1 MQWLGGIGLR
11 GYMDGVV
18 RWFERR
24 GEIALV
30 PPARLREYAAIT
42 DDPDKFGGG
51 YSVEGIRGVAFAIEY
66 CDSHGFAS
74 IRTIRCLGIDTR
86 HPASL
91 TAYCHVREKICKFRI
106 DRIIS
111 IMDLRSGRIVSS
123 DEHLALLAPY
133 LPDEQPEPYLRA
145 LTNLQDATRD
155 GVFALLQ
162 LGFANGRLADKPR
175 AVVLDY
181 VKAEAAARGLPLPA
195 PELVALWI
203 DNLAP
208 QRDVVAAAVERLLGS
223 KDRFV
228 RLLPWLLKVT
238 RSNDAFVEQEEAL
251 RQLIDEVRAH
261 FRDKLDG
268 LSSPLR
274 ASS

>member
-1 MQWLGGIGLR
+1 MS
-11 GYMDGVV
+11 GVV

-24 GEIALV
+24 GEIPLV
-30 PPARLREYAAIT
+30 PPVRFREYAPIT

-51 YSVEGIRGVAFAIEY
+51 YSIEGIRGVAFGIEY
-66 CDSHGFAS
+66 CDSHGFTSTRA
-74 IRTIRCLGIDTR
+74 IRCLGIDTR

-91 TAYCHVREKICKFRI
+91 TAYCHVREKVCKFRI

-111 IMDLRSGRIVSS
+111 ITDLRSGRIVSS

-133 LPDEQPEPYLRA
+133 LPDEMPEPYLKA
-145 LTNLQDATRD
+145 LVTLQDATRD

-162 LGFANGRLADKPR
+162 LCVTDGRLLEKPR
-175 AVVLDY
+175 SIVLDY
-181 VKAEAAARGLPLPA
+181 VKAEAGARAIPLPA
-195 PELVALWI
+195 SELIELWI

-208 QRDVVAAAVERLLGS
+208 QLDAVQASVARLLEQ
-223 KDRFV
+223 KARFV
-228 RLLPWLLKVT
+228 RLLPWLLKIVRCQDT
-238 RSNDAFVEQEEAL
+238 FPDQEEAL
-251 RQLIDEVRAH
+251 RELIAEVRAH

-268 LSSPLR
+268 WPSPLR

>member
-1 MQWLGGIGLR
+1 MQWPWGIGLR
-11 GYMDGVV
+11 GFMDGVV

-66 CDSHGFAS
+66 CDSHGLAS

-111 IMDLRSGRIVSS
+111 IMDLRSGRIVSP

-133 LPDEQPEPYLRA
+133 LPDDQPEPYLRT
-145 LTNLQDATRD
+145 LINLQDATRD

-162 LGFANGRLADKPR
+162 LGFARWPPRRQASRGR
-175 AVVLDY
+175 
-181 VKAEAAARGLPLPA
+181 ARLCEGGGEGAHPA
-195 PELVALWI
+195 PPFAGAGGAL
-203 DNLAP
+203 AR
-208 QRDVVAAAVERLLGS
+208 QSRAATSTWSR
-223 KDRFV
+223 
-228 RLLPWLLKVT
+228 
-238 RSNDAFVEQEEAL
+238 
-251 RQLIDEVRAH
+251 RQL
-261 FRDKLDG
+261 G
-268 LSSPLR
+268 GSSKARIALCDCCPGSSRSCGARHLR
-274 ASS
+274 

>member
-1 MQWLGGIGLR
+1 MAGGIGLR
-11 GYMDGVV
+11 GFMNGVV

-24 GEIALV
+24 GEITLV
-30 PPARLREYAAIT
+30 PPPRLREYAAIT

-51 YSVEGIRGVAFAIEY
+51 YSIEGIRGVAFAIEY

-74 IRTIRCLGIDTR
+74 TRTVRCLGIDAR

-91 TAYCHVREKICKFRI
+91 TAYCHVRERICKFRI

-111 IMDLRSGRIVSS
+111 IMDLRSGRILSP
-123 DEHLALLAPY
+123 DEHQALIAPY
-133 LPDEQPEPYLRA
+133 LPGTEPEPYLRT
-145 LTNLQDATRD
+145 LINLQDAARD
-155 GVFALLQ
+155 GVCALLQ
-162 LGFANGRLADKPR
+162 LGFANGRLDDKPR

-181 VKAEAAARGLPLPA
+181 VRAEARAHGLSLPA
-195 PELVALWI
+195 PELVALWV

-208 QRDVVAAAVERLLGS
+208 QRDVVAGAVERLLAS

-228 RLLPWLLKVT
+228 RLLPWFLKVT
-238 RSNDAFVEQEEAL
+238 RSNDYFADQEEAL
-251 RQLIDEVRAH
+251 RELIDEVRKH
-261 FRDKLDG
+261 YRGKLDG
-268 LSSPLR
+268 WPSPLR